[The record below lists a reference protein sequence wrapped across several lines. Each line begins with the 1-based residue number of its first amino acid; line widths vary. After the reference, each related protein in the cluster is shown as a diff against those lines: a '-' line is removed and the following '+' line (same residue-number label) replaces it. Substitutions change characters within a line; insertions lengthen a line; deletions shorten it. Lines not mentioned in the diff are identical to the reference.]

1 MKIIRHGKGTVG
13 RVVKVGDPI
22 KFANNLIVTPP
33 LAPAPSPDMAPAISD
48 AIHNDAAATAVRRK
62 RKPK

>member
-33 LAPAPSPDMAPAISD
+33 PVPLAQQKG
-48 AIHNDAAATAVRRK
+48 RK
-62 RKPK
+62 RVTK